1 MEVIVKFFRDYLSGF
16 HYFVYVL
23 ILLFFIFAI
32 IGYFVSEKYMAS
44 MPKKNKKTEA
54 NQQQMEQ
61 VSQSQ
66 VNQQP
71 VTQVTQ
77 TQALPPQV
85 NQ

>member
-44 MPKKNKKTEA
+44 MPKKKKKVLSSE
-54 NQQQMEQ
+54 
-61 VSQSQ
+61 SQTKQNAQTQ
-66 VNQQP
+66 VNQQ
-71 VTQVTQ
+71 QVVSAQQVATPQQ
-77 TQALPPQV
+77 TK
-85 NQ
+85 

>member
-44 MPKKNKKTEA
+44 MPKKMKKVLSSEPQTKQNA
-54 NQQQMEQ
+54 QTQSNQQQVVSAQQ
-61 VSQSQ
+61 VATP
-66 VNQQP
+66 QQ
-71 VTQVTQ
+71 TK
-77 TQALPPQV
+77 
-85 NQ
+85 